1 MTFVPRVKGMS
12 YHQIELAAYEYKRKL
27 FPDAFALP
35 RPVDVEQ
42 TWEILGDTF
51 FTLVSDTLP
60 YGIEGRTWPD
70 GKVEIS
76 ETTYVRML
84 SNDPRSRFT
93 VIHECAHA
101 ILHVHQIKRVIES
114 SSKLTLNRRQDIPS
128 YQDPEWQANAF
139 TGAFLMPREACL
151 ELQRKSGVLTPEKI
165 MEAFCVSYTA
175 ASRRIEVLMRK

>member
-12 YHQIELAAYEYKRKL
+12 YLQIELEACKHRERL
-27 FPDAFALP
+27 FPGTIALP

-42 TWEILGDTF
+42 TWEILGDEF
-51 FTLVSDTLP
+51 CTLISDSLP
-60 YGIEGRTWPD
+60 DGIEGRTWPD
-70 GKVEIS
+70 GRVEIS
-76 ETTYVRML
+76 ETTYLRML
-84 SNDPRSRFT
+84 RNDPRSRFT

-128 YQDPEWQANAF
+128 YEDPEWQANAF
-139 TGAFLMPREACL
+139 TGAFLMPRDACVY
-151 ELQRKSGVLTPEKI
+151 LQRKSGYLTPHQL